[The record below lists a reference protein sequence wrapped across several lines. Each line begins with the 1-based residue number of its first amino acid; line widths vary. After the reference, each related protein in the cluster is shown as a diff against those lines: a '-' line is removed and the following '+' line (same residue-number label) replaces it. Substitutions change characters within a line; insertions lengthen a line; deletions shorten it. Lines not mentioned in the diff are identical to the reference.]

1 MQAQFVLASGTCW
14 VHPRR
19 RSNSEAG
26 PSRDTSARPT
36 AGLYRDAQ
44 QRMRSGRGGPSMT
57 NRSGH
62 HCAWRLRNGATRG
75 LMFTTIFPIIATP
88 DLAAALSF
96 YRDLLGATISY
107 EFSGPDGEPGYVGL
121 ELGTAHLG
129 IGRDPAAT
137 TRRSERFSLC
147 VHADDCD
154 AAVER
159 LRAAGVDIV
168 EEPIDQPWGE
178 RVARVADP
186 DGNLVI
192 IGQRDAAPHPG
203 NEPSRLLTAFDC
215 ASGRSVRAAK
225 ATNPCKG
232 GSEAQRAPGG
242 APRCAA
248 SPRGQH
254 QHRRARRHVRRRTLH
269 GLPRH

>member
-88 DLAAALSF
+88 DLAAALAF
-96 YRDLLGATISY
+96 YRD
-107 EFSGPDGEPGYVGL
+107 FSG
-121 ELGTAHLG
+121 
-129 IGRDPAAT
+129 
-137 TRRSERFSLC
+137 RRSAMSSPGPTANQATSDSNL
-147 VHADDCD
+147 A
-154 AAVER
+154 R
-159 LRAAGVDIV
+159 LTLAS
-168 EEPIDQPWGE
+168 
-178 RVARVADP
+178 VAIPPRP
-186 DGNLVI
+186 
-192 IGQRDAAPHPG
+192 R
-203 NEPSRLLTAFDC
+203 
-215 ASGRSVRAAK
+215 
-225 ATNPCKG
+225 
-232 GSEAQRAPGG
+232 GG
-242 APRCAA
+242 ASASASVSTPTIAMQLLNACARPA
-248 SPRGQH
+248 STSSRS
-254 QHRRARRHVRRRTLH
+254 RSTSH
-269 GLPRH
+269 GANG